1 MYIRRI
7 SNTNQIYTHTH
18 THTHIHTHT
27 IHNNK
32 HTNTLIHMHIFI
44 HTFKQIYNLSK
55 QALQTHTHTNWES
68 MRENWIQ
75 QLTTTKKDHEVLVIE
90 CSKEHTYSAEAI
102 ECMSKNKEA
111 CLNDIHHYM
120 GKVETADKVSVCQ
133 TQYTCTLL
141 FVVDTLKT

>member
-1 MYIRRI
+1 MENNNEDLHNIFL
-7 SNTNQIYTHTH
+7 SEMQQ
-18 THTHIHTHT
+18 T
-27 IHNNK
+27 IE
-32 HTNTLIHMHIFI
+32 LV
-44 HTFKQIYNLSK
+44 
-55 QALQTHTHTNWES
+55 TNWES

-90 CSKEHTYSAEAI
+90 SSKENTYSAEAI

-133 TQYTCTLL
+133 KHSKLL
-141 FVVDTLKT
+141 HFSFL